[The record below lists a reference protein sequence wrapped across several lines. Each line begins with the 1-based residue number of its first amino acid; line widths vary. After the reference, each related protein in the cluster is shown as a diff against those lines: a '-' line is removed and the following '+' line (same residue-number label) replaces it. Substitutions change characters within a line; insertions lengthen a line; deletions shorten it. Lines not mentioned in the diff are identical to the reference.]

1 VFGRRHNDGG
11 GAAAATIEGL
21 RDMVL
26 HTPPAELGFAA
37 TPEHPHVYGVLM
49 EMGYPTATATLA
61 CLVDGSTSLYF
72 SSGGGIIGGGEHP
85 QVAALSKQV
94 VGGAEHFLDAL
105 EATTEFPLPEPGRVR
120 FQVLTFDGAWTGEA
134 GDEELGAGGA
144 RLSPLFFAG
153 HRVIAALRT
162 LQQGQA

>member
-1 VFGRRHNDGG
+1 MFGRRHNGG
-11 GAAAATIEGL
+11 GAAAATVENL

-26 HTPPAELGFAA
+26 HTPPDQFGFAA

-49 EMGYPTATATLA
+49 EMGYQTATATLA

-105 EATTEFPLPEPGRVR
+105 QPTTDFPLPDPGRVR
-120 FQVLTFDGAWTGEA
+120 FQVLTYEGAWTGEA
-134 GDEELGAGGA
+134 ADDELGAGNA
-144 RLSPLFFAG
+144 PLSPLFFAG

-162 LQQGQA
+162 LQQNQA